1 MTTDDSSTRPTALNR
16 FVDLGV
22 GRRVHAEIEGSGAD
36 VLFFPGNGCTIA
48 DAGPL
53 RDAIARRYR
62 FVGIDPPG
70 RPPTTWPDEPFHF
83 IRDLLPI
90 VDRVAD
96 ELDIAARPH
105 VVIGHSMG
113 AMLALQ
119 YANRH
124 RNAVRGLVL
133 IEGFSTLDIHFR
145 VVSHEGFRSL
155 RMPEAIRVAWERR
168 RVECTAWEQAHPQF
182 HASFWPSQREH
193 DARPFVAELNMPI
206 LVIVGGL
213 GQAMPSLDDLDA
225 WRKHLGMDRVRDLAV
240 HVVPNAGHWTMLDD
254 PPAVEAAVTPFIERC
269 MPRAA
274 SSNEPRP

>member
-1 MTTDDSSTRPTALNR
+1 MTIPDLPTRMDSFDRY
-16 FVDLGV
+16 VELGP
-22 GRRVHAEIEGSGAD
+22 GRRVHVEAEGRGSD

-48 DAGPL
+48 DAVPL
-53 RDAIARRYR
+53 RDAIVRRYR

-90 VDRVAD
+90 VDHVAD
-96 ELDIAARPH
+96 DVGVTARPH

-124 RNAVRGLVL
+124 RNTVRGLVL
-133 IEGFSTLDIHFR
+133 IEGFPTLDIHFR
-145 VVSHEGFRSL
+145 VVSHEGFRCV
-155 RMPEAIRVAWERR
+155 RMLETIRAAWERR
-168 RVECTAWEQAHPQF
+168 RAECTAWEQEHPQF

-193 DARPFVAELNMPI
+193 DARPFVAELGVPI

-213 GQAMPSLDDLDA
+213 GQAMPPLSDLDA
-225 WRKHLGMDRVRDLAV
+225 WRKHLGMDRVGDLTV
-240 HVVPNAGHWTMLDD
+240 HVVSNAGHWTMLDD
-254 PPAVEAAVTPFIERC
+254 PPAVEVVVMPFIERC
-269 MPRAA
+269 MRRVAF
-274 SSNEPRP
+274 SNESRP